1 MNNFFKEPLPLFY
14 SGVLYYHLPIILR
27 YLEQQ
32 SPLVLI
38 VDNKDFFAE
47 ILKKSFFFTKVEIF
61 PTISFNYDSYSSSF
75 DELDFLYKNY
85 HAKSG
90 IFLCTPGDLL
100 RKLPPKEFF
109 ERNTLTISLFDERQT
124 ILRLLES
131 LNYTENVHLVE
142 RSYVQKGH
150 IIDIFLQEPFR
161 LFFEE
166 NLLIKIQKLDPI
178 SLMPI
183 PSFLENLTF
192 INNSSLNF
200 EFLREKIQDNSLKNL
215 FFKSIK
221 GESFCNL
228 NAFLSHCFPVHNNL
242 IELLNALPIFF
253 NTKQEDQ
260 EESDF
265 FFAKKELNAIH
276 LSSFDKGESLP
287 FKKVS
292 LKGTSLDTL
301 TQNYSK
307 KIFIGSKKLENFET
321 INGFIEKSFS
331 IKNSIYIAE
340 QDVYPKISNKNF
352 LFSLSLSDLKI
363 GDLIVHQFLGIGKYL
378 GITTLE
384 HDEQHND
391 YILLEYLNSEK
402 VYIPIYKIYLLS
414 KYSGS
419 HNIDSLR
426 SKKFEQVKNKAQES
440 IKKLAINLL
449 NLQAERLSEER
460 SPYIID
466 KSLKDFEIQFL
477 ENFPFDLTLDQEKVY
492 KEIIQDLESSKIM
505 DRLVCGDVGVGK
517 TEIAARAACR
527 VALSGYQVVLLCPT
541 TILSYQHYLSFKER
555 FSDIPITIDYLNRF
569 KSTKSQKDLLNKTKE
584 GSIDIL
590 ITTTKFLGKKNIF
603 KKLGLVIIDEEHK
616 FGVQDKESIKKEYH
630 LIDILS
636 LSATPIP
643 RTLQLSLFN
652 LKDLSIIHTKPKN
665 RIPTEIFIQKED
677 LNLVKELILKEVERN
692 GQVFIVHYK
701 IDSLYA
707 LQDKLKH
714 LLPNITFSVTHGQM
728 PIKEL
733 EQTFLDF
740 YNKKINVL
748 LTTILIESGI
758 DLPNVNTLIVF
769 SSDRFGLAQ
778 LHQLK
783 GRIGRGNATSC
794 AYFLIP
800 NKELRT
806 ITKER
811 LLALEK
817 SPTGFSVALEDL
829 DLRGPGD
836 LLGPEQSG
844 HLFHIGIEFYLQM
857 LQEAIQELK
866 GESKTYEIEIQSQ
879 EHYSIPE
886 GFMPS
891 EKERLFFYKQI
902 SSITSLE
909 DLDQLKDQTVR
920 NYGNLPLS
928 LEHLFFLM
936 EYKVILLNTP
946 IQKIIIKKETGILIF
961 KDLEEQELYKL
972 LNFSKN
978 NIFFTL
984 KAPNQLS
991 FSVTKDTKERLISL
1005 NKVFLSSI

>member
-1 MNNFFKEPLPLFY
+1 MNNFLKKPLPLFY
-14 SGVLYYHLPIILR
+14 SGVLYYHLPIILKH
-27 YLEQQ
+27 LEEK
-32 SPLVLI
+32 SPLLLI

-47 ILKKSFFFTKVEIF
+47 VLKKSLFFTKIEIF
-61 PTISFNYDSYSSSF
+61 PTISFNYESYSSSF
-75 DELDFLYKNY
+75 DELNFLSKNY
-85 HAKSG
+85 HTKSG
-90 IFLCTPGDLL
+90 IFLCTPLDLL

-109 ERNTLTISLFDERQT
+109 EKNTINISLFDEKSS
-124 ILRLLES
+124 IISLLKS
-131 LNYTENVHLVE
+131 LNYSESLHLVKN
-142 RSYVQKGH
+142 SYVQKGH
-150 IIDIFLQEPFR
+150 ILDVFLQEPVR

-166 NLLIKIQKLDPI
+166 GLLVKIQQLDFS
-178 SLMPI
+178 SLIPI
-183 PSFLENLTF
+183 PLFLENITF
-192 INNSSLNF
+192 VNTASLNF
-200 EFLREKIQDNSLKNL
+200 EFLREKIEDNALKNL
-215 FFKSIK
+215 FFKSLR
-221 GESFCNL
+221 GEGFCNL
-228 NAFLSHCFPVHNNL
+228 NAFLSHCFSTHNNL
-242 IELLNALPIFF
+242 SELLNLFPIFF
-253 NTKQEDQ
+253 NTQQEDQ
-260 EESDF
+260 KESDF
-265 FFAKKELNAIH
+265 FFQTKELQGIH
-276 LSSFDKGESLP
+276 LSSFDKSTALP
-287 FKKVS
+287 FKKISSIGKS
-292 LKGTSLDTL
+292 LETV

-307 KIFIGSKKLENFET
+307 KFFIGNKKIENFE
-321 INGFIEKSFS
+321 NFHGFIEKSFS
-331 IKNSIYIAE
+331 IENSVYIAE
-340 QDVYPKISNKNF
+340 QDFYPKVSNKNF

-363 GDLIVHQFLGIGKYL
+363 GDLVVHQFLGIGKYL
-378 GITTLE
+378 GITNLE

-440 IKKLAINLL
+440 IKKLALNLI

-460 SPYIID
+460 SPYLIEN
-466 KSLKDFEIQFL
+466 SLKHFETEFL
-477 ENFPFDLTLDQEKVY
+477 KNFPFDLTLDQEKVY
-492 KEIIQDLESSKIM
+492 QEIIQDLESSKIM

-517 TEIAARAACR
+517 TEIAARTACR
-527 VALSGYQVVLLCPT
+527 IALSGYQVVLLCPT

-555 FSDIPITIDYLNRF
+555 FSDIPINIDYLNRF
-569 KSTKSQKDLLNKTKE
+569 KTAKHQKDLLQKTRE

-652 LKDLSIIHTKPKN
+652 LKDLSIINTKPKN

-677 LNLVKELILKEVERN
+677 LNLVKELILKEVARN

-714 LLPNITFSVTHGQM
+714 LLPNITFSVTHGKM
-728 PIKEL
+728 PIKDL

-740 YNKKINVL
+740 YNKKIDVL

-758 DLPNVNTLIVF
+758 DLPNVNTLVVF

-783 GRIGRGNATSC
+783 GRIGRGSMSSC

-800 NKELRT
+800 SKELRT
-806 ITKER
+806 VTKER

-836 LLGPEQSG
+836 LLGAEQSG

-902 SSITSLE
+902 SSIISTE
-909 DLDQLKDQTVR
+909 DLDLLKDQTIC
-920 NYGNLPLS
+920 NYGNLPSS

-936 EYKVILLNTP
+936 EYKIILLNTP
-946 IQKIIIKKETGILIF
+946 IQKIIIKKEIGILIF
-961 KDLEEQELYKL
+961 KDLQEKELYKL

-978 NIFFTL
+978 NIFFKL

-991 FSVTKDTKERLISL
+991 FSITKDTKERLISL
-1005 NKVFLSSI
+1005 NKVFLSLI

>member
-1 MNNFFKEPLPLFY
+1 MNNFFKKPLPLFY
-14 SGVLYYHLPIILR
+14 SGVLHYHLPIILK
-27 YLEQQ
+27 YLEKK
-32 SPLVLI
+32 SPLLLV
-38 VDNKDFFAE
+38 VDNKEFFADL
-47 ILKKSFFFTKVEIF
+47 LKKSLFFTKIEVF
-61 PTISFNYDSYSSSF
+61 PTISLNYNSYSSSF
-75 DELDFLYKNY
+75 DELDFLHKNY
-85 HAKSG
+85 HTKSG
-90 IFLCTPGDLL
+90 IFLCTPLDLL
-100 RKLPPKEFF
+100 RKLPPKDFF
-109 ERNTLTISLFDERQT
+109 EKTTITISLFEEKPS
-124 ILRLLES
+124 ILSLLQSLGCKES
-131 LNYTENVHLVE
+131 IFLSQN
-142 RSYVQKGH
+142 SYVQKGF
-150 IIDIFLQEPFR
+150 ILDIFLQEPHR

-166 NLLIKIQKLDPI
+166 NLLIKIQKLDSE

-183 PSFLENLTF
+183 PVFLDELIF
-192 INNSSLNF
+192 FKPSSMNF
-200 EFLREKIQDNSLKNL
+200 EFLREKIQDNTLKNL

-221 GESFCNL
+221 GESFCNF
-228 NAFLSHCFPVHNNL
+228 NAFLSHCFPSHNNL
-242 IELLNALPIFF
+242 MDLLEVLPVFF
-253 NTKQEDQ
+253 NTKQEIQ

-265 FFAKKELNAIH
+265 FFENKIFQGIY
-276 LSSFDKGESLP
+276 LSSFDQQESLP
-287 FKKVS
+287 LKKVPVNNNN
-292 LKGTSLDTL
+292 LNTL
-301 TQNYSK
+301 TQNYVK
-307 KIFIGSKKLENFET
+307 KYFIGNKTLENFEN
-321 INGFIEKSFS
+321 IHGFIEKSFS
-331 IKNSIYIAE
+331 FDSSIYVAE
-340 QDVYPKISNKNF
+340 QDIYPKVSNKNF

-363 GDLIVHQFLGIGKYL
+363 GDLVVHQFLGIGKYL
-378 GITTLE
+378 GITNLQ
-384 HDEQHND
+384 HDEHHND
-391 YILLEYLNSEK
+391 YILLEYLHAEK
-402 VYIPIYKIYLLS
+402 VYVPVYKIYLLS

-419 HNIDSLR
+419 QNIDSLR

-460 SPYIID
+460 PPYIID
-466 KSLKDFEIQFL
+466 KSLRQFETKFL
-477 ENFPFDLTLDQEKVY
+477 KNFPFDMTLDQEKVY
-492 KEIIQDLESSKIM
+492 QEILQDLESTKIM

-555 FSDIPITIDYLNRF
+555 FTDLPLTIDYLNRF
-569 KSTKSQKDLLNKTKE
+569 KTTKNQKDLLEKTKD

-603 KKLGLVIIDEEHK
+603 KNLGLVIVDEEHK
-616 FGVQDKESIKKEYH
+616 FGVQHKESIKKEYH

-665 RIPTEIFIQKED
+665 RIPTEIFIQNED
-677 LNLVKELILKEVERN
+677 LNLVKTLILKEIARN

-707 LQDKLKH
+707 LQDKLKTI
-714 LLPNITFSVTHGQM
+714 LPDIIFGITHGKM
-728 PIKEL
+728 PIQEL
-733 EQTFLDF
+733 ETTFLDF
-740 YNKKINVL
+740 YNKKIQVL

-783 GRIGRGNATSC
+783 GRIGRGNVTSS

-800 NKELRT
+800 SKDLRT
-806 ITKER
+806 VTKER

-817 SPTGFSVALEDL
+817 SPTGFSIALEDL

-857 LQEAIQELK
+857 LQEAIQDLK

-879 EHYSIPE
+879 EHYSIPLD
-886 GFMPS
+886 FIPS

-902 SSITSLE
+902 SSFIGLD
-909 DLDQLKDQTVR
+909 DLHIFKENIIK
-920 NYGNLPLS
+920 NYGNLPPS

-936 EYKVILLNTP
+936 EYKIILLNTP
-946 IQKIIIKKETGILIF
+946 LQKIIIKKESGMLIF
-961 KDLEEQELYKL
+961 KDLKEQELSKL
-972 LNFSKN
+972 LSFSKN
-978 NIFFTL
+978 NIFF
-984 KAPNQLS
+984 KVHPPNQLS
-991 FSVTKDTKERLISL
+991 FSRREDTKERLISL
-1005 NKVFLSSI
+1005 NKIFLS